1 MPDMP
6 MQTNSS
12 INQTFSNTTDFSSKI
27 STKTIVNPQSARS
40 DDTKSN
46 TCLVLQYCRVALLC
60 HDPLQLAVE
69 PCRFEKQME
78 YLANNF
84 NVISIDEMKY
94 HLERK
99 TAFREKTIVVTFDG
113 GYIDVLYTAKEVL
126 ERYEVPATVFATSA
140 NITTETQLWPN
151 ELENYLIANNFQGRL
166 DVEIDDQ
173 LYRWPLMNQND
184 RFRAYDDLYSILSNK
199 KPSEQKEI
207 IGQINRSLDLRA
219 KELDNH
225 RTMNAHELK
234 KLEEGGLITIG
245 GHTHNYVKLASLPK
259 WQQIE
264 EVSKNKDVLEEVL
277 GDRIEYFS
285 YPFGN
290 DNGHNTD
297 TVNVLKDIG
306 FSLACGSCYGTVN
319 LAEETH
325 CYDLPRIKVGNWNQF
340 TFYKFLKGFFG

>member
-6 MQTNSS
+6 MQANIP
-12 INQTFSNTTDFSSKI
+12 INQTFSNTTDFSSTI
-27 STKTIVNPQSARS
+27 STKTKPQPARS
-40 DDTKSN
+40 EETKSN
-46 TCLVLQYCRVALLC
+46 TCLVLQYCRVALLS

-69 PCRFEKQME
+69 PCRFEKQIE

-84 NVISIDEMKY
+84 NVISVNEMKY

-99 TAFREKTIVVTFDG
+99 TAFREKTVVLTFDV
-113 GYIDVLYTAKEVL
+113 GYADVLYTAKEVL
-126 ERYEVPATVFATSA
+126 ERYEVPAAVFATSA
-140 NITTETQLWPN
+140 NITTETQIWPN
-151 ELENYLIANNFQGRL
+151 VLENYLIANRFQGRL
-166 DVEIDDQ
+166 DIEIDDE
-173 LYRWPLMNQND
+173 LYRWPLTSQDD
-184 RFRAYDDLYSILSNK
+184 RFRAYDDLYSILSDKN
-199 KPSEQKEI
+199 PSEQKEI
-207 IGQINRSLDLRA
+207 IGQINQSLELRA
-219 KELDNH
+219 NELDNN

-234 KLEEGGLITIG
+234 TLEEGELITIG
-245 GHTHNYVKLASLPK
+245 GHTHNYVKLSSLPK

-264 EVSKNKDVLEEVL
+264 EVSKNKDVLEEAL
-277 GDRIEYFS
+277 GHRIEYFS

-290 DNGHNTD
+290 DNDHNAD

-325 CYDLPRIKVGNWNQF
+325 YYDLPRIKVGNWNQF